1 MITNSDLKID
11 EDYNEGHRGGHRIL
25 ERGGGGVGGQGNCL
39 FPLDEVWGVGKG
51 GGGEGAPDPQD
62 PPPPPPPGS
71 APSDTSRGEVISYF
85 LV

>member
-51 GGGEGAPDPQD
+51 GGERGLLTLRT
-62 PPPPPPPGS
+62 PPPPPPRLDPPLPTLQG
-71 APSDTSRGEVISYF
+71 VK
-85 LV
+85 